1 MISLN
6 DHATGTSTTHKDD
19 YQNLIDLLAV
29 LTEATNR
36 IAAIQIQAN
45 DEFLEC
51 IDEHKPEFAALQS
64 KITEAEAALELIAR
78 RHPEWFKDGKTVK
91 CPYGSV
97 SLKSNPPKL
106 EVGHEEWTID
116 LIEKAGD
123 DAKAKFLRQRTELNL
138 EALSELS
145 DDDLAKFRIKRV
157 QGDRFEAKPAKIDMG
172 KAVKESEATAA
183 AAEKKAKR

>member
-6 DHATGTSTTHKDD
+6 DQSGGTTAVKDD
-19 YQNLIDLLAV
+19 YQNLVNLLAV
-29 LTEATNR
+29 LTEANNR
-36 IAAIQIQAN
+36 IAAIQNQAN
-45 DEFLEC
+45 EEFLEC

-64 KITEAEAALELIAR
+64 KITEAEGALELIAR

-97 SLKSNPPKL
+97 SLKNNPPKL
-106 EVGHEEWTID
+106 EVAHEEWSID
-116 LIEKAGD
+116 LIEKAD
-123 DAKAKFLRQRTELNL
+123 EEAKAKYLRPRTELNL
-138 EALSELS
+138 EALSELA
-145 DDDLAKFRIKRV
+145 DDELAKFRIKRV

-172 KAVKESEATAA
+172 KAVKESEASAA